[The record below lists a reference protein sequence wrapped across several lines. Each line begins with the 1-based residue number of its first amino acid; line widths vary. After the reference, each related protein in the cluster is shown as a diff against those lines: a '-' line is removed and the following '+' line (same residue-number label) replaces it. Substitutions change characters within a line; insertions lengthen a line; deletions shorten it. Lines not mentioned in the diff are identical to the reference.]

1 LFPTKEGAHAEIDP
15 VGVLK
20 AMAAEERH
28 EGVFFVLVD
37 QVHKILQNRADM
49 IDIFAV
55 AKESKH
61 HSQPPPG
68 NRFSMAEIFYQ
79 VAVRDKD
86 KI

>member
-1 LFPTKEGAHAEIDP
+1 
-15 VGVLK
+15 
-20 AMAAEERH
+20 MAAEERH

-61 HSQPPPG
+61 HSQPPLE
-68 NRFSMAEIFYQ
+68 NHFSIAEIFYQ

-86 KI
+86 KT

>member
-1 LFPTKEGAHAEIDP
+1 MFLTKDGVHTEIDP
-15 VGVLK
+15 VEVLK
-20 AMAAEERH
+20 AMAAEERN
-28 EGVFFVLVD
+28 EGVFFVLVN
-37 QVHKILQNRADM
+37 QVHKILQSRAD
-49 IDIFAV
+49 IVAV

-79 VAVRDKD
+79 VAIRDKD

>member
-1 LFPTKEGAHAEIDP
+1 
-15 VGVLK
+15 
-20 AMAAEERH
+20 M
-28 EGVFFVLVD
+28 LVN
-37 QVHKILQNRADM
+37 QVHKILQSRAD
-49 IDIFAV
+49 IVAV